1 MSDDEIVLLR
11 IESAA
16 RLLSVSSSRAY
27 LLARQGRLPGAVR
40 LAGTWRVN
48 RRVLEAWA
56 NRAAQESD
64 DRGPDVDSE
73 PPGIGR

>member
-1 MSDDEIVLLR
+1 MSDDEVVLLR
-11 IESAA
+11 IAAAA

-27 LLARQGRLPGAVR
+27 LLARRGLLPGAVR

-56 NRAAQESD
+56 DQAATHSEDGHQATK
-64 DRGPDVDSE
+64 GPSNE
-73 PPGIGR
+73 P